1 MRSAIKKMSD
11 NEVEKF
17 EITDYDLEHEF
28 SQNRPGRRQT
38 KEQQIYGMWAQDSGG
53 EEEGEGNP
61 GSSIP
66 PPSRLSVLRG
76 GLNFVSGGIQ
86 QAGKKSDAKKGD
98 GSDDS
103 ESESELT
110 SRPMFGAGGAADS
123 SDEDAPRQLPTS
135 FGSKKSSTQPSFT
148 SSKRQDIAG
157 MRKGGGRSSGAS
169 SLLGSG
175 LGDWEKYTS
184 GIGSKLLKKMGF
196 EEGKG
201 LGKNLQGISTPVE
214 ANKRKGKGAIGYYGS
229 ERSERSLKDFPTHD
243 SDEEEKEKFK
253 DLLQQW
259 KKTGGKK
266 KIKYIYKSAEEVIQE
281 GRTKKL
287 KPTDDS
293 HITKTKV
300 IDMTGPETRV
310 LSSYHAI
317 AGQKNFVDEYEEDK
331 KKKYEHFDLPELLHN
346 LQILLEK
353 CEDDII
359 RNARTVERESDRVV
373 HLTHEQEKYE
383 TLLEREKKELE
394 GLDQALALVE
404 SLETRHKEQTLT
416 LSEATSIFSELKSDY
431 QKIYNTFEIPYLA
444 PTYITPLLKELLRT
458 WNPLAQ
464 PAGHKEVFATWQR
477 LVEVGDS
484 QQQQQQQQPDG
495 SVPLDPYHHL
505 VWETWASA
513 VRSAIMGPWEPRDC
527 SPLLAVLEAWNVPLV
542 PMWIQ
547 AHLLQ
552 HVILPRITRAVQ
564 NWNPLQDTVPIH
576 TWLHP
581 WLPLLVDNL
590 QSVYPVIRQKLSAAL
605 VHWHPN
611 DRSAKM
617 VLQPWK
623 RVFSDIS
630 MTTLLQTNIQPK
642 LESAL
647 LEMAITP
654 HNQNLD
660 PWHWFLDWDDLLPP
674 QITLDIM
681 ERCFFPQWYQ
691 ALGAWL
697 SSNPPHQEVIA
708 WYKGWRDLI
717 PKSLSNHLQVRQ
729 KFQQALEVCSRALSY
744 QLGASDQFNLLLA
757 GLDKL
762 NEPPPPPPLGSPPQ
776 QRSKD
781 WADIISSA
789 RRETLSMREV
799 VERRCQE
806 RGIVFVPMPDRKHEA
821 RPVYRCGKL
830 NVSFN
835 KNIIYVQTERGWM
848 PKSLTTLL
856 DDA

>member
-1 MRSAIKKMSD
+1 MSD

-28 SQNRPGRRQT
+28 SHRPGRRQT

-53 EEEGEGNP
+53 EEDGPGDSGGN
-61 GSSIP
+61 IP
-66 PPSRLSVLRG
+66 LQSRFSVLHG

-86 QAGKKSDAKKGD
+86 QAGKKNESKEKGD
-98 GSDDS
+98 GSENDSDS
-103 ESESELT
+103 EPST
-110 SRPMFGAGGAADS
+110 RPMFGAGGAADS
-123 SDEDAPRQLPTS
+123 SDEEGTSGQLPSS
-135 FGSKKSSTQPSFT
+135 FGGKQSSSQSSYTL

-157 MRKGGGRSSGAS
+157 IRRAGRGGSGS

-229 ERSERSLKDFPTHD
+229 ERSERSLKDFPVND
-243 SDEEEKEKFK
+243 SDEEDKEKFK

-259 KKTGGKK
+259 KKTGSKK

-317 AGQKNFVDEYEEDK
+317 AGQKNFIDEYEEDK
-331 KKKYEHFDLPELLHN
+331 KKKYEYFDLPELLHN

-359 RNARTVERESDRVV
+359 RNARTMDRESDRVV
-373 HLTHEQEKYE
+373 HLKHEREKYE
-383 TLLEREKKELE
+383 TLVEREKKELDS
-394 GLDQALALVE
+394 LDQALALVG
-404 SLETRHKEQTLT
+404 SLESCHKEQTLT
-416 LSEATSIFSELKSDY
+416 LSEATSIFSELKSNY

-464 PAGHKEVFATWQR
+464 PAAHKEVFATWQK
-477 LVEVGDS
+477 LVEVVDS

-505 VWETWASA
+505 VWETWAAA

-527 SPLLAVLEAWNVPLV
+527 TPLLAVLEAWNFPLV

-647 LEMAITP
+647 LEMPITP

-674 QITLDIM
+674 QISLDIM
-681 ERCFFPQWYQ
+681 DRCFFPQWYQ
-691 ALGAWL
+691 ALGNWL
-697 SSNPPHQEVIA
+697 STNPPHQEVIA

-717 PKSLSNHLQVRQ
+717 PKSLANHLQVRQ
-729 KFQQALEVCSRALSY
+729 KFQQALGVCSRALSY

-776 QRSKD
+776 QRSRD

-789 RRETLSMREV
+789 RRDTLSMREV

-806 RGIVFVPMPDRKHEA
+806 RGIVFVPLPDRKHEG

>member
-1 MRSAIKKMSD
+1 MSD

-38 KEQQIYGMWAQDSGG
+38 KEQQIYGMWAQESGG
-53 EEEGEGNP
+53 EEEGDADP
-61 GSSIP
+61 GSSVP

-86 QAGKKSDAKKGD
+86 QAGKKKDATKGD
-98 GSDDS
+98 GSDGE
-103 ESESELT
+103 ESESELS

-123 SDEDAPRQLPTS
+123 SDEDAPRQLPAS
-135 FGSKKSSTQPSFT
+135 FGGKKSSSQPSYT

-157 MRKGGGRSSGAS
+157 MRRGGGRSSGGS

-214 ANKRKGKGAIGYYGS
+214 ANKRKGKGAIGFYGS

-317 AGQKNFVDEYEEDK
+317 AGQKNLVDEYEEDK

-484 QQQQQQQQPDG
+484 QQPQQQQQPDG

-642 LESAL
+642 LETAL

>member
-1 MRSAIKKMSD
+1 MSD

-17 EITDYDLEHEF
+17 EITDYDLENEF
-28 SQNRPGRRQT
+28 KTSRPGRRQT
-38 KEQQIYGMWAQDSGG
+38 KEQQIYGIWAQESGD
-53 EEEGEGNP
+53 EEEGEPESLNVP
-61 GSSIP
+61 LP
-66 PPSRLSVLRG
+66 RARVLRG

-86 QAGKKSDAKKGD
+86 QSGKKDDKDKKE
-98 GSDDS
+98 GSDEDS
-103 ESESELT
+103 ESELAP
-110 SRPMFGAGGAADS
+110 RPMFGAGADS
-123 SDEDAPRQLPTS
+123 SDEEITAKTQLPSS
-135 FGSKKSSTQPSFT
+135 FVSKKSSDYSSYT
-148 SSKRQDIAG
+148 SSTSKPRDIAG
-157 MRKGGGRSSGAS
+157 IRRSGTQGGGKPG
-169 SLLGSG
+169 LLGSG
-175 LGDWEKYTS
+175 MADWEKYTS

-214 ANKRKGKGAIGYYGS
+214 ASKRKGKGAIGYYGS
-229 ERSERSLKDFPTHD
+229 ERTEKSLKDFPVHD

-259 KKTGGKK
+259 KKTGSKK
-266 KIKYIYKSAEEVIQE
+266 KIKYVYKSAEEVIQE
-281 GRTKKL
+281 GKTKKL

-293 HITKTKV
+293 HITRTKV

-346 LQILLEK
+346 LQMLLEN
-353 CEDDII
+353 CEDDIV
-359 RNARTVERESDRVV
+359 RNARTLERENDRIV
-373 HLTHEQEKYE
+373 HLNHEREKYE
-383 TLLEREKKELE
+383 SLVDREKKELDS
-394 GLDQALALVE
+394 LDQALALVE
-404 SLETRHKEQTLT
+404 GLETRHKEQTLN
-416 LSEATSIFSELKSDY
+416 LSDATAIFTELKSDY
-431 QKIYNTFEIPYLA
+431 LKIYNTFEIPYLA
-444 PTYITPLLKELLRT
+444 PTYVTPLLKELLST

-464 PAGHKEVFATWQR
+464 PTAHKEVFATWQQ
-477 LVEVGDS
+477 LVDLGGN
-484 QQQQQQQQPDG
+484 QHQQPDTT
-495 SVPLDPYHHL
+495 VPLDPYHHL
-505 VWETWASA
+505 VWETWTAA
-513 VRSAIMGPWEPRDC
+513 VRSTVMGPWEPRDC
-527 SPLLAVLEAWNVPLV
+527 GPLLAVLEAWNYPLV
-542 PMWIQ
+542 PVWIQ
-547 AHLLQ
+547 GHLLQ
-552 HVILPRITRAVQ
+552 HVILPRITRAVH

-581 WLPLLVDNL
+581 WLPLLVDHL

-623 RVFSDIS
+623 RVFSEIA
-630 MTTLLQTNIQPK
+630 MTTLIQSNIQPK

-647 LEMAITP
+647 VEMPINP

-674 QITLDIM
+674 QVSLDM
-681 ERCFFPQWYQ
+681 LERCFFPRWYQ
-691 ALGAWL
+691 ALATWL
-697 SSNPPHQEVIA
+697 SANPPHPDVIA

-717 PKSLSNHLQVRQ
+717 PKSVANHLQIRQ

-744 QLGASDQFNLLLA
+744 QPGASDQFSLLLA

-762 NEPPPPPPLGSPPQ
+762 SEPPPPPPLGSPPR

-799 VERRCQE
+799 VERRCLE
-806 RGIVFVPMPDRKHEA
+806 HGTVFVPIPDRKHEG

-830 NVSFN
+830 NISFN

>member
-1 MRSAIKKMSD
+1 MR
-11 NEVEKF
+11 
-17 EITDYDLEHEF
+17 
-28 SQNRPGRRQT
+28 R
-38 KEQQIYGMWAQDSGG
+38 
-53 EEEGEGNP
+53 
-61 GSSIP
+61 
-66 PPSRLSVLRG
+66 
-76 GLNFVSGGIQ
+76 
-86 QAGKKSDAKKGD
+86 
-98 GSDDS
+98 
-103 ESESELT
+103 
-110 SRPMFGAGGAADS
+110 
-123 SDEDAPRQLPTS
+123 
-135 FGSKKSSTQPSFT
+135 
-148 SSKRQDIAG
+148 
-157 MRKGGGRSSGAS
+157 GGGRIGSGS

-214 ANKRKGKGAIGYYGS
+214 ANKRKGKGAIGFYGS
-229 ERSERSLKDFPTHD
+229 ERSERSLKDFPVHD

-253 DLLQQW
+253 ELLQQW
-259 KKTGGKK
+259 KKTGSKK

-317 AGQKNFVDEYEEDK
+317 AGQKNFVDDEYEEDK

-359 RNARTVERESDRVV
+359 RNARTVEREGDRVV
-373 HLTHEQEKYE
+373 HLTHEREKYE
-383 TLLEREKKELE
+383 TLVEREKKELDS
-394 GLDQALALVE
+394 LDQALALVE

-416 LSEATSIFSELKSDY
+416 LSEATNIFSELKSDY

-464 PAGHKEVFATWQR
+464 PAAHKEVFATWQK

-484 QQQQQQQQPDG
+484 QQQQQQQPDG

-513 VRSAIMGPWEPRDC
+513 VRSTIMGPWEPRDC
-527 SPLLAVLEAWNVPLV
+527 SPLLAVLEAWNIPLV

-660 PWHWFLDWDDLLPP
+660 PWHWFLDWDDLLAP
-674 QITLDIM
+674 QISLDIM

-697 SSNPPHQEVIA
+697 STNPPHQEVIA

-806 RGIVFVPMPDRKHEA
+806 RGIVFVPLPDRKHEA

>member
-1 MRSAIKKMSD
+1 MENMSD

-38 KEQQIYGMWAQDSGG
+38 KEQQIYGMWAQESGG
-53 EEEGEGNP
+53 EEEGDGDP
-61 GSSIP
+61 GSAVP

-86 QAGKKSDAKKGD
+86 QAGKKKDAKKGD
-98 GSDDS
+98 GSDDD

-135 FGSKKSSTQPSFT
+135 FGSKKSSSQPSYT

-157 MRKGGGRSSGAS
+157 MRKGGGRSSGGS

-331 KKKYEHFDLPELLHN
+331 KKKYEYFDLPELLHN

-674 QITLDIM
+674 QITLIS
-681 ERCFFPQWYQ
+681 WSV
-691 ALGAWL
+691 A
-697 SSNPPHQEVIA
+697 SSPSGTKPWVPG
-708 WYKGWRDLI
+708 YPLI
-717 PKSLSNHLQVRQ
+717 HP
-729 KFQQALEVCSRALSY
+729 
-744 QLGASDQFNLLLA
+744 
-757 GLDKL
+757 
-762 NEPPPPPPLGSPPQ
+762 
-776 QRSKD
+776 
-781 WADIISSA
+781 
-789 RRETLSMREV
+789 T
-799 VERRCQE
+799 
-806 RGIVFVPMPDRKHEA
+806 RK
-821 RPVYRCGKL
+821 
-830 NVSFN
+830 
-835 KNIIYVQTERGWM
+835 
-848 PKSLTTLL
+848 
-856 DDA
+856 